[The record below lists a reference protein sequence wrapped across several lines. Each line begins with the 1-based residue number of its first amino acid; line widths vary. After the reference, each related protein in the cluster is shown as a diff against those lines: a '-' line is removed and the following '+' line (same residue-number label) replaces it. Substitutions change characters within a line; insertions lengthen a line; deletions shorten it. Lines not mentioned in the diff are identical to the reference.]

1 MVQKSRSKK
10 FSPSTGVAFGRK
22 KGIWDNDLNE
32 WMVKEVA
39 RDVWLTFEN
48 SIKSS
53 ASKTHFHAENERVSR
68 LTVFFSCNVVS
79 PDNIYANNFSENL
92 IEWVESLTQLTEQPD
107 EQRSFTDWRVNHLVW
122 MHEVVTCVIKLTMAK
137 LTCITKQ
144 EIPEIVRQSCS
155 FYWISRP
162 LYAMKSFTVLVWSLC
177 CSKASWL
184 ATDF

>member
-1 MVQKSRSKK
+1 MDIIQNRVC
-10 FSPSTGVAFGRK
+10 FLCPLMP
-22 KGIWDNDLNE
+22 W
-32 WMVKEVA
+32 
-39 RDVWLTFEN
+39 WLTSCCLACFQFGYEWVYGAEIEIEKVFFINRGSFEN

-162 LYAMKSFTVLVWSLC
+162 
-177 CSKASWL
+177 
-184 ATDF
+184 